1 MKRSFERLAMVSA
14 VIAVI
19 DGARAL
25 ICMMPVPSRIR
36 VVRAATK
43 ASGATASWPH
53 ASADQTASTP
63 SRSAS
68 TAKLA
73 EGSKSRSRPEAALPM
88 PIAVFMAAF

>member
-1 MKRSFERLAMVSA
+1 MKRSFESAARVSA

-19 DGARAL
+19 DGVRAL

-43 ASGATASWPH
+43 ASGATASCPQ

-63 SRSAS
+63 SLSAS

-73 EGSKSRSRPEAALPM
+73 AGSKSRSRPEAAPPM